1 MRNAGRYKF
10 SDPQLG
16 QLDLIIKD
24 SGRRH
29 YSPNEDVTYHFRQ
42 TGLTNEDQSCERFHL
57 FEWQPIEYAFVAEEN
72 DTLNPPFRLLINGR
86 LEKESGSSLK
96 KVHFLSGQFA
106 FKDVVGE
113 TRIEIIDAANR
124 PLFLLETEVFPQK
137 MDYKSDYQ
145 AMMAQITDIIHN
157 LAYDVLKDTYKRS
170 KARLTGTSTESEWW
184 SILDALFENLIIQLG
199 VIKRQPKHEIRTR
212 EKVLP
217 VEQVKNSSKR
227 NIAWMSKNGKFA
239 NKQGPGIEASSGNFY
254 THALSFKKYVTYDTY
269 ENRFVKWAIQQ
280 MIERLRRYR
289 KDMMTKSKSDAHE
302 AFFNRIKSYQSRL
315 QGILHEDPF
324 SETGTFEKRTV
335 FSTTLTRGSGYRDF
349 MYIHLLLTRGLEIA
363 DNNIFKIEQ
372 KNISTLYEYWC
383 FLMLVKILRENCI
396 HQFEYQDLIKIKAG
410 KILVELEVGK
420 ASEITFKK
428 TELEESITV
437 YFNRKYQKDKQVF
450 TYEQKPDYSIK
461 FHKKGFDQP
470 FWYLFDAKYRFEE
483 NAENDDNKFNVPQ
496 DAIGQLHRYRDA
508 ILHTLP
514 SDNSSYKRA
523 IKNLGGIILYPYP
536 LSEDKFKETVF
547 YKSIDQVNIGALPFL
562 PGKTKLVSDLL
573 HTTVHQRLPEEH
585 FERFIDMDSSE
596 YVKQIEDWNSWVT
609 IGVIPSDNQN
619 ARLNFFK
626 STKVH
631 YVQYVKDIDSKL
643 FLTKEVL
650 VCIAQ
655 TQEAFR
661 CRVKSW
667 EICSNKDLEKLGT
680 KWLHHG
686 DKYILFHLDDF
697 QPVQTPHKIA
707 PINFRYATVA
717 GLNLYM
723 KDAKSNTLAF
733 YLTNPSAAR
742 LYRYLMQ
749 KRINFQLDWIKTNP
763 LDLSMIEFNINGQK
777 VLSSA
782 KFGDLQF
789 KADQV
794 TLKYGEVVEKINQLV
809 DSTSPSLSN
818 QPN

>member
-29 YSPNEDVTYHFRQ
+29 YNPNEDVTYHFRQ

-57 FEWQPIEYAFVAEEN
+57 FEWQQIEYAFVAEEN

-86 LEKESGSSLK
+86 LEKESGSGLK

-113 TRIEIIDAANR
+113 TRVEILDSANR
-124 PLFLLETEVFPQK
+124 SIFLLETEVFPQK

-145 AMMAQITDIIHN
+145 AMMAEITDIVHN
-157 LAYDVLKDTYKRS
+157 LAYDVLKDTYRRS
-170 KARLTGTSTESEWW
+170 KAKLTGTSTETEWW

-217 VEQVKNSSKR
+217 VEQMKNSSKK

-239 NKQGPGIEASSGNFY
+239 NKQEPGIEASPGNFF
-254 THALSFKKYVTYDTY
+254 THALSSKKFVTYDTY

-302 AFFNRIKSYQSRL
+302 EFFNRIKSYQSRL
-315 QGILHEDPF
+315 QGILHEDPL
-324 SETGTFEKRTV
+324 SETGIFEKRTV
-335 FSTTLTRGSGYRDF
+335 FSTTLTRGAGYRDF

-420 ASEITFKK
+420 ASEVTFKK

-437 YFNRKYQKDKQVF
+437 YFNRKYQKDEQVF
-450 TYEQKPDYSIK
+450 TYDQKPDYSIK
-461 FHKKGFDQP
+461 FHKKGFEQP

-483 NAENDDNKFNVPQ
+483 NAESDANSYNVPQ

-508 ILHTLP
+508 ILHSRP
-514 SDNSSYKRA
+514 SENSSYKRA

-536 LSEDKFKETVF
+536 LSEDKFKENVF

-585 FERFIDMDSSE
+585 FERFIEMDNSE
-596 YVKQIEDWNSWVT
+596 YLKHRDAWNEWIT
-609 IGVIPSDNQN
+609 IDVIPSNHQED
-619 ARLNFFK
+619 RLEFLKKNRI
-626 STKVH
+626 H
-631 YVQYVKDIDSKL
+631 YIPYVKRLHSKIYMS
-643 FLTKEVL
+643 KEL
-650 VCIAQ
+650 LLCQAGTNQ
-655 TQEAFR
+655 AFR
-661 CRVKSW
+661 CKVKSW
-667 EICSNKDLEKLGT
+667 EISSDIELKDKGT
-680 KWLHHG
+680 TWPHHTNR
-686 DKYILFHLDDF
+686 YILFHLEDCKLLE
-697 QPVQTPHKIA
+697 TPGKIA
-707 PINFRYATVA
+707 PSHFRFATVA
-717 GLNLYM
+717 GLQLYI
-723 KDAKSNTLAF
+723 KDPASNTKAF
-733 YLTNPSAAR
+733 YLTNPTAAR
-742 LYRYLMQ
+742 LYANLQ
-749 KRINFQLDWIKTNP
+749 KRNIVFKLEWKNNP
-763 LDLSMIEFNINGQK
+763 SKDPSLIQFII
-777 VLSSA
+777 
-782 KFGDLQF
+782 GDLAIQSSVEYGDMNF
-789 KADQV
+789 YSKNI
-794 TLKYGEVVEKINQLV
+794 KYSFREVINMIN
-809 DSTSPSLSN
+809 DN
-818 QPN
+818 FE